1 MDLPHGNWAGSYSPV
16 CDAAWGPSLPWALTE
31 WQAHKGEGGG
41 STGWVITEGL
51 SSDSLILSQQ
61 PEQTSVAATLHPI
74 LTGCWWEKGKCEV
87 NQQLSGSDSKS
98 AISGCHRVTSDSC
111 RLISWTTTLYNEDWC
126 PEGWIGGRENWDV
139 LPNQQRLVFLMPLS
153 ALSGLPW

>member
-1 MDLPHGNWAGSYSPV
+1 MGLPHGNWAGSYSPV

-41 STGWVITEGL
+41 STGWVITEEL

-74 LTGCWWEKGKCEV
+74 LTGCWWEKSKCEV

-98 AISGCHRVTSDSC
+98 AISGLSQGDIRQLQANLLDHNTVQ
-111 RLISWTTTLYNEDWC
+111 W
-126 PEGWIGGRENWDV
+126 G
-139 LPNQQRLVFLMPLS
+139 LMPRRVDWREVKLGGMCFQIS
-153 ALSGLPW
+153 RD